1 MRLVPIGVL
10 ALTLAAAV
18 PAALQDSGE
27 EHHEESVLHEN
38 MELIEETLGRLR
50 RELRDASNH
59 RAALERVVV
68 VQQAVLACKNETPP
82 MAASLPEGERQA
94 FVDAFRGQMI
104 TLMRGL
110 LELEEALLAD
120 DNEAAQAALRKVRE
134 MEDPG
139 HERFTEDDD

>member
-1 MRLVPIGVL
+1 MRLALIGAL

-18 PAALQDSGE
+18 PAALQDSDA
-27 EHHEESVLHEN
+27 EHHEDDVLHAS
-38 MELIEETLGRLR
+38 MEVIEETLGRLR
-50 RELRDASNH
+50 RELRDAANH
-59 RAALERVVV
+59 RAALERVALI
-68 VQQAVLACKNETPP
+68 QQAVLDCKGETPP

-94 FVDAFRGQMI
+94 FVDGFRAEMI

-110 LELEEALLAD
+110 LELEGALLAD

-139 HERFTEDDD
+139 HERFTSDE